1 MKIRFMIVLA
11 ITLLTGCVQIESIA
25 IEDEPRGE
33 YKELPR
39 RCESLRVYRY
49 GAEVPDHTKLA
60 VLSTTRNRIFTTR
73 KTMLNRMCK
82 EANGLG
88 ANALIVQENTEL
100 DVWQE
105 LGSMLS
111 TAMAVSFLLDDA
123 PLLALLY
130 LPGTTP
136 AIRNDTAVAINLTA
150 DVHQSAMEGTQ

>member
-1 MKIRFMIVLA
+1 MIVLA

-33 YKELPR
+33 YEVLPR
-39 RCESLRVYRY
+39 RCENLRVFQF

-82 EANGLG
+82 EAKDLG

-105 LGSMLS
+105 LGSMLAS
-111 TAMAVSFLLDDA
+111 AMAVSFLLDDA
-123 PLLALLY
+123 PFLALLY
-130 LPGTTP
+130 LPGTKP
-136 AIRNDTAVAINLTA
+136 AIRNDTAIAINLTA
-150 DVHQSAMEGTQ
+150 DVHLSGSAGAQ